1 MNKTKEEKRT
11 ETKPKT
17 ITVLQ
22 QREDQLQLIRDSLE
36 DAYYRLEELQSDVD
50 GQVEE
55 LEKLDIENDMGHKG
69 IMKEEAAEKL
79 FGLGRLPDECEVEEA
94 IAEVEAVSEKLE
106 GSRSQCSNAVD
117 DIEEVEFE
125 WSWGP
130 KAS

>member
-22 QREDQLQLIRDSLE
+22 QREDQLQLIKDSLE
-36 DAYYRLEELQSDVD
+36 DAYYRLEELRSDVD
-50 GQVEE
+50 EQVEE
-55 LEKLDIENDMGHKG
+55 LEKLDIENDQSLVG
-69 IMKEEAAEKL
+69 EL
-79 FGLGRLPDECEVEEA
+79 FGLGRLPTEDEWTEA
-94 IAEVEAVSEKLE
+94 IEEVEAVSEKL
-106 GSRSQCSNAVD
+106 GDIWMQCSNSVD

>member
-79 FGLGRLPDECEVEEA
+79 FGLGRLPDECEVDRGYRRGRGGVGKA
-94 IAEVEAVSEKLE
+94 RRHPLAVLE
-106 GSRSQCSNAVD
+106 CC
-117 DIEEVEFE
+117 
-125 WSWGP
+125 
-130 KAS
+130 

>member
-36 DAYYRLEELQSDVD
+36 DAYYRLEDLQSDVD
-50 GQVEE
+50 RQVEE
-55 LEKLDIENDMGHKG
+55 LEKLDIENDQSLVV
-69 IMKEEAAEKL
+69 EL
-79 FGLGRLPDECEVEEA
+79 FGLGRLPTEDEWTEA
-94 IAEVEAVSEKLE
+94 IEEVEAVSEKL
-106 GSRSQCSNAVD
+106 GDIWMQCSNSVD

>member
-11 ETKPKT
+11 ATKPKT

-36 DAYYRLEELQSDVD
+36 DAYYRLEDLQSDVD
-50 GQVEE
+50 RQVEE
-55 LEKLDIENDMGHKG
+55 LEKLDIEDDQSLVV
-69 IMKEEAAEKL
+69 EL
-79 FGLGRLPDECEVEEA
+79 FGLGRLPTEDEWTEA
-94 IAEVEAVSEKLE
+94 IEEVNAVSNKL
-106 GSRSQCSNAVD
+106 GDLLNQCDSAVD